1 MSTGFENVESLTQI
15 YTFLL
20 SIALGAAVGVVYDM
34 FRAFRRAIP
43 CRKISVFFQDVIFW
57 LIACIVFFCFSLIR
71 CEGQIRFFALL
82 GMFSGFT
89 LWIMTLGKYAHKLP
103 AKAIHKLYRLAK
115 SAARFIRKALNKLTV
130 NKVADKIKSKK
141 KEKTESKSKTK
152 RKAKSEHR
160 PLEKDKEKRPNRNIK
175 YGRNPKTQ
183 AICDPSCKNRKRQS
197 SHNKRRGAALL
208 KN

>member
-20 SIALGAAVGVVYDM
+20 SIALGTAVGVVYDM

-57 LIACIVFFCFSLIR
+57 LIACIIFFCFSLIR

-89 LWIMTLGKYAHKLP
+89 LWIMTVGKYAHKLP

-115 SAARFIRKALNKLTV
+115 SAARFIGKILNKLTV
-130 NKVADKIKSKK
+130 NKSADKIKSKK
-141 KEKTESKSKTK
+141 KGKTKSKTK
-152 RKAKSEHR
+152 RKSKSEHQ
-160 PLEKDKEKRPNRNIK
+160 LSEKNKEKYLKRNNRR
-175 YGRNPKTQ
+175 GRSLRTQ
-183 AICDPSCKNRKRQS
+183 AACNPSYENRKRNFPS
-197 SHNKRRGAALL
+197 AKNEALPF
-208 KN
+208 

>member
-82 GMFSGFT
+82 GMFSGFA
-89 LWIMTLGKYAHKLP
+89 LWVMTVGKYAHKLP

-115 SAARFIRKALNKLTV
+115 SAARFIGKILNKLTL
-130 NKVADKIKSKK
+130 NKSADKMKAKK
-141 KEKTESKSKTK
+141 KGKTK
-152 RKAKSEHR
+152 PKTKWKSKSEHQ
-160 PLEKDKEKRPNRNIK
+160 LSEKNKEKCLKRNNRR
-175 YGRNPKTQ
+175 GRSLRTKAACNP
-183 AICDPSCKNRKRQS
+183 SYENRKRNFPS
-197 SHNKRRGAALL
+197 AKNEALPF
-208 KN
+208 

>member
-82 GMFSGFT
+82 GMFSGFA
-89 LWIMTLGKYAHKLP
+89 LWIMTVGKYAHKLP

-115 SAARFIRKALNKLTV
+115 SAARFIGKILNKLTV
-130 NKVADKIKSKK
+130 NKSADKMKAKNK
-141 KEKTESKSKTK
+141 GKTKSKTK
-152 RKAKSEHR
+152 WKSKSEHQ
-160 PLEKDKEKRPNRNIK
+160 LSEKNKEKCLKRNNRR
-175 YGRNPKTQ
+175 GRSLRTKAACNP
-183 AICDPSCKNRKRQS
+183 SYENRKRNFPS
-197 SHNKRRGAALL
+197 AKNEALPFF

>member
-82 GMFSGFT
+82 GMFSGFA
-89 LWIMTLGKYAHKLP
+89 LWVMTVGKYAHKLP

-115 SAARFIRKALNKLTV
+115 SAARFIGKILNKLTV
-130 NKVADKIKSKK
+130 NKSADKMKAKK
-141 KEKTESKSKTK
+141 KGKTKSKTK
-152 RKAKSEHR
+152 WKSKSEHQ
-160 PLEKDKEKRPNRNIK
+160 LSEKNKEKCLKRNNRR
-175 YGRNPKTQ
+175 GRSLRTQ
-183 AICDPSCKNRKRQS
+183 AACNPSYENRKRNFPS
-197 SHNKRRGAALL
+197 AKNEALPF
-208 KN
+208 

>member
-115 SAARFIRKALNKLTV
+115 SAARFIGKILNKLTV
-130 NKVADKIKSKK
+130 NKSADKMKAKK
-141 KEKTESKSKTK
+141 KGKTKSKTK
-152 RKAKSEHR
+152 RKSKPEHQLSEKNKKKC
-160 PLEKDKEKRPNRNIK
+160 LKRNNRR
-175 YGRNPKTQ
+175 GRSLRTKAACNP
-183 AICDPSCKNRKRQS
+183 SYENRKRNFPS
-197 SHNKRRGAALL
+197 AKNEALPFL

>member
-82 GMFSGFT
+82 GMFSGFA
-89 LWIMTLGKYAHKLP
+89 LWIMTVGKYAHKLP

-115 SAARFIRKALNKLTV
+115 SAARFIGKILNKLTV
-130 NKVADKIKSKK
+130 NKSADKMKAKKKGKIKSKTK
-141 KEKTESKSKTK
+141 WKS
-152 RKAKSEHR
+152 KSEHQ
-160 PLEKDKEKRPNRNIK
+160 LSEKNKEKCLKRNNRR
-175 YGRNPKTQ
+175 GRSLRTKAACNP
-183 AICDPSCKNRKRQS
+183 SYENRKRNFPS
-197 SHNKRRGAALL
+197 AKNEALPF
-208 KN
+208 

>member
-89 LWIMTLGKYAHKLP
+89 LWIMTVGKYAHKLP
-103 AKAIHKLYRLAK
+103 AKAIHTLYRLAK
-115 SAARFIRKALNKLTV
+115 SAARFIGKILNKLTV
-130 NKVADKIKSKK
+130 NKSADKMKAKK
-141 KEKTESKSKTK
+141 KGKTKSKTK
-152 RKAKSEHR
+152 WKSKSEHQ
-160 PLEKDKEKRPNRNIK
+160 LSEKNKKKCLKRNNRR
-175 YGRNPKTQ
+175 GRSLRTQ
-183 AICDPSCKNRKRQS
+183 AACNPTYENRKRNFPS
-197 SHNKRRGAALL
+197 AKNEALPF
-208 KN
+208 

>member
-82 GMFSGFT
+82 GMLSGFT
-89 LWIMTLGKYAHKLP
+89 LWIMTVGKYAHKLP

-115 SAARFIRKALNKLTV
+115 SAARFIGKILNKLTV
-130 NKVADKIKSKK
+130 NKSADKMKAKK
-141 KEKTESKSKTK
+141 KGKTKSKTK
-152 RKAKSEHR
+152 RKSKSEHQ
-160 PLEKDKEKRPNRNIK
+160 LSEKNKKKCLKRNNRR
-175 YGRNPKTQ
+175 GRSLRTQ
-183 AICDPSCKNRKRQS
+183 AAFNPSYENRKRNFPS
-197 SHNKRRGAALL
+197 AKNEALPF
-208 KN
+208 

>member
-71 CEGQIRFFALL
+71 CEGQIRFFVLL
-82 GMFSGFT
+82 GMFSGFA
-89 LWIMTLGKYAHKLP
+89 LWVMTVGKYAHKLP

-115 SAARFIRKALNKLTV
+115 SAARFIGKILNKLTV
-130 NKVADKIKSKK
+130 NKSADKMKAKK
-141 KEKTESKSKTK
+141 KGKTKSKTK
-152 RKAKSEHR
+152 WKSKSEHQ
-160 PLEKDKEKRPNRNIK
+160 LSEKNKEKCLKRN
-175 YGRNPKTQ
+175 N
-183 AICDPSCKNRKRQS
+183 
-197 SHNKRRGAALL
+197 RRGRSLRTKAACNPSYEKRKQNFPSA
-208 KN
+208 KNEALPFFKN

>member
-71 CEGQIRFFALL
+71 CGGQIRFFALL

-89 LWIMTLGKYAHKLP
+89 LWIMTVGKYAHKLP
-103 AKAIHKLYRLAK
+103 AKAIHKLYRFAK
-115 SAARFIRKALNKLTV
+115 SAARFIGKILNKLTF
-130 NKVADKIKSKK
+130 NKSADRIKAKK
-141 KEKTESKSKTK
+141 KGKTKSKTK
-152 RKAKSEHR
+152 WKSKTEHQ
-160 PLEKDKEKRPNRNIK
+160 LSEKNKEKCLKRNNRR
-175 YGRNPKTQ
+175 GQSLGTQ
-183 AICDPSCKNRKRQS
+183 AACNPSYENRKRNFPS
-197 SHNKRRGAALL
+197 AKNEALPF
-208 KN
+208 

>member
-82 GMFSGFT
+82 GMFSGFA
-89 LWIMTLGKYAHKLP
+89 LWIMTVGKYAHKLP

-115 SAARFIRKALNKLTV
+115 SAARFIGKILNKLTL
-130 NKVADKIKSKK
+130 NKSADKMKAKK
-141 KEKTESKSKTK
+141 KGKTKSKTK
-152 RKAKSEHR
+152 WKSKSEHQ
-160 PLEKDKEKRPNRNIK
+160 LSEKNKEKCLKRNNRR
-175 YGRNPKTQ
+175 GRSLRTKAACNP
-183 AICDPSCKNRKRQS
+183 SYENRKRNFPS
-197 SHNKRRGAALL
+197 AKNEALPF
-208 KN
+208 

>member
-82 GMFSGFT
+82 GMFSGFA
-89 LWIMTLGKYAHKLP
+89 LWVMTVGKYAHKLP

-115 SAARFIRKALNKLTV
+115 SAARFIGKILNKLTV
-130 NKVADKIKSKK
+130 NKSADKMKAKK
-141 KEKTESKSKTK
+141 KGKTKSKTK
-152 RKAKSEHR
+152 WKSKSEHQ
-160 PLEKDKEKRPNRNIK
+160 LSEKNKEKCLKRNNRR
-175 YGRNPKTQ
+175 GRSLRTKVACNP
-183 AICDPSCKNRKRQS
+183 SYENRKRNFPS
-197 SHNKRRGAALL
+197 AKNEALPF
-208 KN
+208 

>member
-20 SIALGAAVGVVYDM
+20 SIALGGAVGVVYDV

-43 CRKISVFFQDVIFW
+43 FRKISVFFQDVIFW
-57 LIACIVFFCFSLIR
+57 LIACIVFFCFLLVR
-71 CEGQIRFFALL
+71 CEGQIRFFALF

-103 AKAIHKLYRLAK
+103 AKAIYKLYRFAK
-115 SAARFIRKALNKLTV
+115 AFARFIRKALNKLTV

-141 KEKTESKSKTK
+141 KEIAASKTK
-152 RKAKSEHR
+152 RKAKSERR
-160 PLEKDKEKRPNRNIK
+160 PLEKDKEKHLNRKIK
-175 YGRNPKTQ
+175 CGRNPKTQ
-183 AICDPSCKNRKRQS
+183 AACDLSCKNRKRQS
-197 SHNKRRGAALL
+197 PP
-208 KN
+208 

>member
-71 CEGQIRFFALL
+71 CEGQIRFFVLL
-82 GMFSGFT
+82 GMFSGFA
-89 LWIMTLGKYAHKLP
+89 LWVMTVGKYAHKLP

-115 SAARFIRKALNKLTV
+115 SAARFIGKILNKLTV
-130 NKVADKIKSKK
+130 NKSADKMKAKK
-141 KEKTESKSKTK
+141 KGKTKSKTK
-152 RKAKSEHR
+152 WKSKSEHQ
-160 PLEKDKEKRPNRNIK
+160 LSEKNKEKCLKRNNRR
-175 YGRNPKTQ
+175 GRSLRTKAACNP
-183 AICDPSCKNRKRQS
+183 SYENRKQNFPS
-197 SHNKRRGAALL
+197 AKNEALPFF

>member
-82 GMFSGFT
+82 GMFSGFA
-89 LWIMTLGKYAHKLP
+89 LWVMTVGKYAHKLP

-115 SAARFIRKALNKLTV
+115 SAARFIGKILNKLTV
-130 NKVADKIKSKK
+130 NKSADKMKAKK
-141 KEKTESKSKTK
+141 KGKTKSKTK
-152 RKAKSEHR
+152 WKSKSEHQ
-160 PLEKDKEKRPNRNIK
+160 PSEKNKEKCLKRNNRR
-175 YGRNPKTQ
+175 GRSLRTKAACNP
-183 AICDPSCKNRKRQS
+183 SYENRKRNFPS
-197 SHNKRRGAALL
+197 AKNEALPF
-208 KN
+208 